1 MCKSILHSVRDL
13 ANSTCLCRFETGKR
27 IGDVEV
33 MNYERIG
40 DVEVMSYEVQSANH
54 RYAHTKWGKT
64 KQPVIWT
71 DNS

>member
-1 MCKSILHSVRDL
+1 
-13 ANSTCLCRFETGKR
+13 
-27 IGDVEV
+27 